1 MFTYIMPTILK
12 SDKWR
17 TQLPNVFNHPLIE
30 KVMVVID
37 LQLTDE
43 QADEVTKE
51 FYNIDT
57 NQKLQILITSGG
69 KFCNGSWNF
78 AIENGEKTDY
88 LIFANDDI
96 IFDTKVFD
104 EVAKLDLKNF
114 GIIGAGNQYRNVI
127 SRTHGFGQLMFM
139 YKHHY
144 TTIPDGIK
152 HWFGDDWLFYQMS
165 LVGMPNFTYPIQI
178 FTNFGES
185 SDSEVVKERIRLD
198 FEYWDTIKEPFIPFF
213 YHE

>member
-12 SDKWR
+12 TDKYKR
-17 TQLPNVFNHPLIE
+17 QLPSVFENPLVE
-30 KVMVVID
+30 KVIVVID

-43 QADEVTKE
+43 KADEITKE
-51 FYNIDT
+51 FYDMDKH
-57 NQKLQILITSGG
+57 QKLQILITGGG

-78 AIENGEKTDY
+78 AMEVGDKTDY

-96 IFDTKVFD
+96 VYDTKVFQ
-104 EVAKLDLKNF
+104 EIFSLDLKGY
-114 GIIGAGNQYRNVI
+114 GIIGAGKEYRNVI

-144 TTIPDGIK
+144 TEIPDGIK
-152 HWFGDDWLFYQMS
+152 HWFGDDWLFYKMS
-165 LVGMPNFTYPIQI
+165 LLGMSNFTYPIAI
-178 FTNFGES
+178 ETNFGES
-185 SDSEVVKERIRLD
+185 SDNEVVRERILAD
-198 FEYWDTIKEPFIPFF
+198 FQYWDTIKKDFEPFF